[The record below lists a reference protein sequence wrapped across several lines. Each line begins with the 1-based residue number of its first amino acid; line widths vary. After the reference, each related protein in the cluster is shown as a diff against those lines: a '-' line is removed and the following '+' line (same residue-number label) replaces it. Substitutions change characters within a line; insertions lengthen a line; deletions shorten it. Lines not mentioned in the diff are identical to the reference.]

1 MQKEVSNRIQLGQD
15 LNPLNDVS
23 AVRSIDNQ
31 ANVKDLLSKVDKLG
45 ELWDEGK
52 ADESVARY
60 LPGLTNVSR
69 QGKLYNII
77 GRRTYTSSTY
87 TNKKTL
93 EFTIQLAANTFSNFS
108 MMCVV
113 LPVQIKKS
121 ISKATDIDNDLVT
134 VNGFFFRWLK
144 EIGIRSY
151 PDYVRILS
159 NNTNNAVS
167 IADYAANQ
175 LKHLPGKSLA
185 DIRDTILYNKNS
197 VVLTGSKDRRSNI
210 STDIKDRQDANLVWR
225 LSNLKGDLKEQNYF
239 RIPSGWLLS
248 LGLVNFAYQLDTRF
262 IFTLETNLDRLFESN
277 AKGNIPDAPDAQIIF
292 HDTPYISYPE
302 ITLTDNFL
310 VYANGILRGRGALRT
325 SVWLNPYQQ
334 SFEVNKGIQSIKIDS
349 KG

>member
-1 MQKEVSNRIQLGQD
+1 MFQD
-15 LNPLNDVS
+15 KGNY
-23 AVRSIDNQ
+23 II
-31 ANVKDLLSKVDKLG
+31 LSEEERMHLQHT
-45 ELWDEGK
+45 
-52 ADESVARY
+52 
-60 LPGLTNVSR
+60 P
-69 QGKLYNII
+69 I
-77 GRRTYTSSTY
+77 
-87 TNKKTL
+87 KKTL

-113 LPVQIKKS
+113 LPIQIKKS
-121 ISKATDIDNDLVT
+121 TNKATDIDDDLVT

-144 EIGIRSY
+144 EIDIRRY
-151 PDYVRILS
+151 PDDVRILPL
-159 NNTNNAVS
+159 NNTVS

-175 LKHLPGKSLA
+175 LKHLPDKSLA

-310 VYANGILRGRGALRT
+310 VYANGILRARGALRT

-334 SFEVNKGIQSIKIDS
+334 SFEVNKGIQSIKIDF
-349 KG
+349 KGLNRQSGWLEISLVYDKSINI